1 MLKGKQGISEY
12 GQCFTINDLLY
23 FFAIKGLTVVYLFA
37 GRERGDPVVLRQGGL
52 FGPKGVESD
61 RATVLWN

>member
-1 MLKGKQGISEY
+1 MLKGKQGMIEY

-23 FFAIKGLTVVYLFA
+23 FFVIKGLTVVYLFA
-37 GRERGDPVVLRQGGL
+37 GGERGDPVVPRQGGL
-52 FGPKGVESD
+52 FDPSD